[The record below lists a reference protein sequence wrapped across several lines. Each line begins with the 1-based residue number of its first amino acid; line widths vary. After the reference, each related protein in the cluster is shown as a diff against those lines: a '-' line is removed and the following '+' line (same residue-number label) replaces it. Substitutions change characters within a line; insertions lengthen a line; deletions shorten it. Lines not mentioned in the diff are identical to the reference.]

1 MYTQLREVSSD
12 VQPSP
17 PPIPLAAAAAKPR
30 IDAAAIASPFAKK
43 LPAYVSHL
51 LPYLIY
57 HTLFI
62 NLSLDIKKKSK
73 PSFFQFAAS
82 SCEKTTNALELL
94 PALFRAHPLI
104 TRTFGIFQGEEKHP
118 FNRDRQ
124 TKKSQAL

>member
-12 VQPSP
+12 VQPSHPP

-30 IDAAAIASPFAKK
+30 FDAAAIASPFAKK
-43 LPAYVSHL
+43 NLPAYVSHL

-73 PSFFQFAAS
+73 PLFFFNS
-82 SCEKTTNALELL
+82 LLL
-94 PALFRAHPLI
+94 PV
-104 TRTFGIFQGEEKHP
+104 K
-118 FNRDRQ
+118 RQ
-124 TKKSQAL
+124 QTL